1 MREWVM
7 GATGAVV
14 AIVASAPGAWAAGDA
29 VCAIDFDLRTQG
41 LMLRY
46 AGTQLSFDTQDDAD
60 GIRVLV
66 DFDGPVAVRA
76 GQSLSACAEFAS
88 WRVEGARLVIAFKR
102 PYTLMVQ
109 DDPQAR
115 VAWLF
120 NASAHRSRPVA
131 AAVAPTPAP
140 VVTAINPPAAEPVP
154 MAVAAWMP
162 GLATRSDAVPGRKP
176 RPDAPAYDT
185 RPRPEPQS
193 EPQPEPE
200 TIPAAPARIVVAGRP
215 PLVAG
220 SPDSPI
226 APPVSL
232 PAALNVAAPVV
243 ASVVPAVRPVPPA
256 TVPPAAAP
264 APAVAASPAGPWW
277 SVGPRR
283 EGVAIAPALTVAGY
297 AEHYPAGDVSVQT
310 TGVLMPG
317 LSLAARGRAPF
328 ASALPDALQD
338 DWFARLRVDTAHYAF
353 RDTLF
358 PLSTH
363 TRQTWR
369 ADWQAGRTFSW
380 HQLDMHAGLGY
391 MVRWE
396 STLHSAVAPEPSYAF
411 ASGRLLHGPELAS
424 GLTWRL
430 PAPDSSAPAWAGIA
444 LSGWRLVADG
454 GVSPW
459 VMSRVDGGAGPLP
472 GLLGTRVWLG
482 AERWVGDRCIR
493 VGYQRTGLAGGGQ
506 YDETFQ
512 GPTLSV
518 Q

>member
-1 MREWVM
+1 MREWMM
-7 GATGAVV
+7 GAAGAGL
-14 AIVASAPGAWAAGDA
+14 AIVASASGAWAAGEA

-46 AGTQLSFDTQDDAD
+46 AGTQLSFDTQDDAE

-66 DFDGPVAVRA
+66 DFDRPVSVRA

-120 NASAHRSRPVA
+120 NAAAHRSRPVA
-131 AAVAPTPAP
+131 AAVAPTPAQVALPAQP
-140 VVTAINPPAAEPVP
+140 VAAPVP
-154 MAVAAWMP
+154 MVVAASLP
-162 GLATRSDAVPGRKP
+162 GRATPTDAVPGRKP
-176 RPDAPAYDT
+176 RPDAPAYDALPT
-185 RPRPEPQS
+185 AAVAPRPEPQ
-193 EPQPEPE
+193 PE
-200 TIPAAPARIVVAGRP
+200 TVPAAPTPLVVAGRP
-215 PLVAG
+215 PVAG
-220 SPDSPI
+220 GPDSPI
-226 APPVSL
+226 APPASL
-232 PAALNVAAPVV
+232 PVPLPPAPNVAAPVV
-243 ASVVPAVRPVPPA
+243 ASVVPAVRPAVPA
-256 TVPPAAAP
+256 LAP
-264 APAVAASPAGPWW
+264 AMTVTASPVGPWW
-277 SVGPRR
+277 SLGPRR

-297 AEHYPAGDVSVQT
+297 AEHYPSGDVSVQT

-317 LSLAARGRAPF
+317 LSLAARGRAIF
-328 ASALPDALQD
+328 ASALPDHLQD

-380 HQLDMHAGLGY
+380 EQLDLNAGLGY

-396 STLHSAVAPEPSYAF
+396 TTLHSAVAPEPSYAF

-430 PAPDSSAPAWAGIA
+430 PAPDGQAPVWAGIA

-472 GLLGTRVWLG
+472 GLLGTRVWVG

-493 VGYQRTGLAGGGQ
+493 VGYQRTSLSGGGQ

>member
-1 MREWVM
+1 M
-7 GATGAVV
+7 
-14 AIVASAPGAWAAGDA
+14 
-29 VCAIDFDLRTQG
+29 
-41 LMLRY
+41 
-46 AGTQLSFDTQDDAD
+46 
-60 GIRVLV
+60 LV
-66 DFDGPVAVRA
+66 DFDRPVAVRA
-76 GQSLSACAEFAS
+76 GQSLAACAEFAS

-120 NASAHRSRPVA
+120 NAAAHRSRPVT
-131 AAVAPTPAP
+131 AAVAPAPAP
-140 VVTAINPPAAEPVP
+140 VPPAAAPVP
-154 MAVAAWMP
+154 MVVAAWQP
-162 GLATRSDAVPGRKP
+162 ARATPSDAVPGRKP
-176 RPDAPAYDT
+176 RPDAPAYEAA
-185 RPRPEPQS
+185 PPSVPVAPPPAPEAA
-193 EPQPEPE
+193 
-200 TIPAAPARIVVAGRP
+200 PAAPTPIGVAGRP
-215 PLVAG
+215 PVAAG

-226 APPVSL
+226 APPVSW
-232 PAALNVAAPVV
+232 PVTPPVAVPVAAPVV
-243 ASVVPAVRPVPPA
+243 ASVVPAVMPA
-256 TVPPAAAP
+256 V
-264 APAVAASPAGPWW
+264 PAVAQAPAASASPAGPWW

-283 EGVAIAPALTVAGY
+283 EGVAIAPALSVAGY
-297 AEHYPAGDVSVQT
+297 AEHYPAGDVSVQA

-328 ASALPDALQD
+328 ASALPEALQD
-338 DWFARLRVDTAHYAF
+338 DWFTRLRVDTAHYAF

-369 ADWQAGRTFSW
+369 ADWQAGRMFSW
-380 HQLDMHAGLGY
+380 QQLDWHAGLGY

-396 STLHSAVAPEPSYAF
+396 TTLHSAVAPEPSYAF

-430 PAPDSSAPAWAGIA
+430 PAPDGLAPAWAGIA

-482 AERWVGDRCIR
+482 AERWVGDRCLR
-493 VGYQRTGLAGGGQ
+493 VGYQRTSLAGGGQ